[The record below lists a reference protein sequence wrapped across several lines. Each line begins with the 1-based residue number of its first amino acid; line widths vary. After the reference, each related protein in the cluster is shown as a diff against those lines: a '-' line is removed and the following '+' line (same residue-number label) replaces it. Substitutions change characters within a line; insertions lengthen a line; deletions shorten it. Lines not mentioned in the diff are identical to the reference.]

1 MTMMGFLKLYTS
13 TYVVPIFKNIYNLS
27 VNLPIKAYSNLIF
40 LSILEQKLTQLHP
53 EMEIMEILYLLKLEQ
68 NLMKSVIVY
77 IEFENT
83 YKIKYMCI
91 YCKK

>member
-1 MTMMGFLKLYTS
+1 
-13 TYVVPIFKNIYNLS
+13 
-27 VNLPIKAYSNLIF
+27 
-40 LSILEQKLTQLHP
+40 
-53 EMEIMEILYLLKLEQ
+53 MEIMEILYLLKLEQ
-68 NLMKSVIVY
+68 NLMKSVIMY